1 MTAVPIDRT
10 SRTRERVQSAFLAA
24 LVPWVLARILVA
36 TALGISRYLVDHGHV
51 HDPLARVTSHQG
63 LLAWDG
69 SFYADIAHGGY
80 LSLPHPALRF
90 FPLTPLLGR
99 AAGWLGFGP
108 RIGVLIVAN
117 VAALVAGALL
127 WDLVRREGFGAG
139 AARRSAWLIALMPSA
154 FVLVLGY
161 AEGAFLACAI
171 GVFVAAR
178 ERRWVVAALLGVLA
192 GLSRPGGF
200 IIAVPIAIEA
210 LRSVRGV
217 RPAEIVRRTS
227 AVVAPFVGT
236 GLYLAWVGD
245 RFGDAFLPFG
255 VQTRA
260 NLKGSFTDP
269 VTSISD
275 AVRGLAHGHIGTGLH
290 VPWMI
295 VAAALLVV
303 CFRRLPSS
311 YSAYAAVT
319 LASAVTSSNLD
330 SFERYALSA
339 FPLVIALA
347 LVIGDRTWWER
358 SVLAASALTMTAYA
372 TLAFTHTYVP

>member
-1 MTAVPIDRT
+1 M
-10 SRTRERVQSAFLAA
+10 QSARPAFLAA
-24 LVPWVLARILVA
+24 LVPWMIARVLVA
-36 TALGISRYLVDHGHV
+36 VALGLSRFLVDHGHV
-51 HDPLARVTSHQG
+51 HDSLARVTSHQG

-69 SFYADIAHGGY
+69 SFYADIARGGY
-80 LSLPHPALRF
+80 APLPHAALRF

-99 AAGWLGFGP
+99 AVGWLGFGP
-108 RIGVLIVAN
+108 RTGVVVVAN

-127 WDLVRREGFGAG
+127 WQLVHREGWGTDT
-139 AARRSAWLIALMPSA
+139 ARRAAWLLALMPSA

-161 AEGAFLACAI
+161 AEGVFLACAI
-171 GVFVAAR
+171 GVFLAAR
-178 ERRWVVAALLGVLA
+178 ERRWLVAAVLGALA
-192 GLSRPGGF
+192 AASRPGGF
-200 IIAVPIAIEA
+200 IVAVPIAIEA
-210 LRSVRGV
+210 MRSLPAA
-217 RPAEIVRRTS
+217 RPMEIARRTS
-227 AVVAPFVGT
+227 AVVAPIVGT

-245 RFGDAFLPFG
+245 RFGDAFLPFR

-275 AVRGLAHGHIGTGLH
+275 ALRGLAHGHIGTGLH

-295 VAAALLVV
+295 VAAALVVV
-303 CFRRLPSS
+303 CFRRLPAS
-311 YSAYAAVT
+311 YGAYALVT

-347 LVIGDRTWWER
+347 LLVRER
-358 SVLAASALTMTAYA
+358 WMERALLALSAAAMFAYA
-372 TLAFTHTYVP
+372 TLAFVHAYVP